1 MKEPNKIKKE
11 NIIID
16 SAEKV
21 FAKLGFKN
29 TRMEEI
35 ARVAGITK
43 VTLYSYFKSKE
54 NLYMAVTY
62 RALQALIDAYHT
74 RLDIYKNASGL
85 EASVSLMEAFMTFCE
100 DHYLYSEA
108 LLDYF
113 SIVRSTAVPGEETE
127 KLTAAL
133 KESNYFTK
141 VQELQNLP
149 YKISA
154 REIQRGIEDGSIKP
168 GIDPMFQTLH
178 TWTIIIG
185 YAKVVASSG
194 DSSLPLFRVSL
205 RELKHYNLNLKRQIL
220 ANSSN

>member
-1 MKEPNKIKKE
+1 MKIPNKIKKE

-21 FAKLGFKN
+21 FSKVGYKN

-35 ARVAGITK
+35 ARIAGITK

-62 RALQALIDAYHT
+62 RALQALIDAYHE
-74 RLDIYKNASGL
+74 RIGSKNELNGLD
-85 EASVSLMEAFMTFCE
+85 ASVALMEAFMTFCE

-113 SIVRSTAVPGEETE
+113 SIVRSTAVAGEEAK
-127 KLTAAL
+127 KLTEAL

-154 REIQRGIEDGSIKP
+154 QEIQRGIDDGSIKP
-168 GIDPMFQTLH
+168 SIDPMFQTLH
-178 TWTIIIG
+178 TWTIVIG
-185 YAKVVASSG
+185 YAKIVASSG

-205 RELKHYNLNLKRQIL
+205 KELKHYNLDLKRKIL
-220 ANSSN
+220 AND

>member
-1 MKEPNKIKKE
+1 MKVPNKIKKE
-11 NIIID
+11 NAIID
-16 SAEKV
+16 CAEKV
-21 FAKLGFKN
+21 FARVGFKN

-62 RALQALIDAYHT
+62 RALQALIDTYNDRIKSHNN
-74 RLDIYKNASGL
+74 LSGL
-85 EASVSLMEAFMTFCE
+85 EASIALMEGFMTFCE

-113 SIVRSTAVPGEETE
+113 SIVRSTAVPGQETQ
-127 KLTAAL
+127 KLTEAL
-133 KESNYFTK
+133 KESTYFTK

-154 REIQRGIEDGSIKP
+154 QEIQRGIKDGSIKAD
-168 GIDPMFQTLH
+168 IDPMFQTLH
-178 TWTIIIG
+178 TWTIVIG
-185 YAKVVASSG
+185 YAKIVASSG
-194 DSSLPLFRVSL
+194 DSSIPLFSVSL
-205 RELKHYNLNLKRQIL
+205 KGLKNYNLILKRRIL
-220 ANSSN
+220 ENV

>member
-1 MKEPNKIKKE
+1 MKVPNKIKKE
-11 NIIID
+11 NVIID
-16 SAEKV
+16 SAEQV
-21 FAKLGFKN
+21 FARVGFKN
-29 TRMEEI
+29 TRMDEI

-62 RALQALIDAYHT
+62 RALQALIDTYNERIGGHNNLT
-74 RLDIYKNASGL
+74 GL
-85 EASVSLMEAFMTFCE
+85 EASVALMEGFMTFCE

-113 SIVRSTAVPGEETE
+113 SIVRSTAVPGQEAQ
-127 KLTAAL
+127 KLTEAL

-154 REIQRGIEDGSIKP
+154 QEIQRGIHDGSIKP

-178 TWTIIIG
+178 TWTIVIG

-194 DSSLPLFRVSL
+194 DSSIPLFSVSL
-205 RELKHYNLNLKRQIL
+205 RELKNYNLDLKRKIL
-220 ANSSN
+220 ENI

>member
-1 MKEPNKIKKE
+1 MKVPNKIKKE
-11 NIIID
+11 NVIID
-16 SAEKV
+16 SAEQV
-21 FAKLGFKN
+21 FARVGFKN
-29 TRMEEI
+29 TRMDEI

-62 RALQALIDAYHT
+62 RALQALIDTYNERIGSHNNLT
-74 RLDIYKNASGL
+74 GL
-85 EASVSLMEAFMTFCE
+85 EASIALMEGFMTFCE

-113 SIVRSTAVPGEETE
+113 SIVRSTAVPGQEAQ
-127 KLTAAL
+127 KLTEAL

-154 REIQRGIEDGSIKP
+154 QEIQRGIHDGSIKP

-178 TWTIIIG
+178 TWTIVIG

-194 DSSLPLFRVSL
+194 DSSIPLFSVSL
-205 RELKHYNLNLKRQIL
+205 RELKNYNLDLKRRVLENI
-220 ANSSN
+220 